1 MEQIVQALING
12 LVSGSIYGLMAIG
25 FTLIFGIM
33 HVVNLA
39 HGELYML
46 GAFSTFILV
55 SLFQFNFFVAL
66 LIALLVVGALGFFIE
81 RLVFHPLRQREN
93 SVLNTLLASIGL
105 SIFISNLVAQIAG
118 SDMRSIPPP
127 FSVDT
132 IQLFGLTISVQRL
145 VVLFVT
151 LLLVVALFWMIKYT
165 KYGKAMRATAQDRDA
180 AALMGV
186 NIRLIYGLTFA
197 LSAGLAAV
205 AGGLIGSLYVVDPTM
220 GLGPG
225 MKAFIIVILGGMG
238 SVIGA
243 LVGALILGYAET
255 FTTLLAAASFQDLVG
270 FIILILVL
278 LLRPNGLFGGGKIS

>member
-1 MEQIVQALING
+1 MEQLVQALING
-12 LVSGSIYGLMAIG
+12 LVSGSIYALMAIG

-46 GAFSTFILV
+46 GAFSTFFLTT
-55 SLFQFNFFVAL
+55 LYHFNFFAALLMAL
-66 LIALLVVGALGFFIE
+66 LIVGVLGFFIE
-81 RLVFHPLRQREN
+81 RIVFNPLRQRAN
-93 SVLNTLLASIGL
+93 PVLNTLLASIGL
-105 SIFISNLVAQIAG
+105 SIFISNLVTQAVG

-127 FSVDT
+127 FSVST
-132 IQLFGLTISVQRL
+132 VQLFGLSVSVQRL

-151 LLLVVALFWMIKYT
+151 LLLVVALFLMIKYT
-165 KYGKAMRATAQDRDA
+165 KFGKAMRATSQDRDA

-205 AGGLIGSLYVVDPTM
+205 AGGLIGSLYVVEPNM
-220 GLGPG
+220 GLVPAL
-225 MKAFIIVILGGMG
+225 KAFIIVILGGMG
-238 SVIGA
+238 SVVGA
-243 LVGALILGYAET
+243 LVGSLILAYAET
-255 FTTLLAAASFQDLVG
+255 FTTLFAAASLQDLVG

>member
-1 MEQIVQALING
+1 MEQFVQALING
-12 LVSGSIYGLMAIG
+12 LVSGSIYALMAIG
-25 FTLIFGIM
+25 FTLIFGIL

-55 SLFQFNFFVAL
+55 SLYRFHFFAAL
-66 LIALLVVGALGFFIE
+66 LVSLLVVGVLGFFLE
-81 RLVFHPLRQREN
+81 RLIFHPLRQREN
-93 SVLNTLLASIGL
+93 AVLNTLLASIGL
-105 SIFISNLVAQIAG
+105 SIFISNLVAQMAG

-127 FSVDT
+127 FSVST
-132 IQLFGLTISVQRL
+132 VQLFGLNISVQRL

-151 LLLVVALFWMIKYT
+151 LLLVVVLFWMIRYT
-165 KYGKAMRATAQDRDA
+165 KFGRAMRATAQDRDA

-205 AGGLIGSLYVVDPTM
+205 AGGLIGSLYVVEPTM

-238 SVIGA
+238 SVVGA